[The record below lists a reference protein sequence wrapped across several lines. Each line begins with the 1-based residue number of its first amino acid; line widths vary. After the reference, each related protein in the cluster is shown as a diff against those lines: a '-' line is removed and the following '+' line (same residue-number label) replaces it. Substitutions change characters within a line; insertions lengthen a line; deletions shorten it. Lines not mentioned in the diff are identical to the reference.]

1 MALEITLA
9 LAVWGCVGMAVIGWA
24 FPDGLGGAYRYAVTR
39 SPGPYVHPALL
50 AFLMAPVMLV
60 FVAAWPFLAY
70 DLIRN
75 PKAYRQ
81 D

>member
-1 MALEITLA
+1 VTLEVTVALII
-9 LAVWGCVGMAVIGWA
+9 WGCLGMAVIGWA
-24 FPDGLGGAYRYAVTR
+24 FPDGLGGAYRYLIAN

-50 AFLMAPVMLV
+50 AAIMTPVMLLG
-60 FVAAWPFLAY
+60 VAVWPMLAY

-75 PKAYRQ
+75 PKAYKQ